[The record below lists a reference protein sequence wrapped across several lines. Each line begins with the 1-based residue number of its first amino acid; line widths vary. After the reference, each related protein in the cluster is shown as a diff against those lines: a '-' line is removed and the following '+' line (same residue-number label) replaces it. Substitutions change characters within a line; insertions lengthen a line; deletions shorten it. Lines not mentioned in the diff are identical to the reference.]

1 MKLNIQT
8 ILPFLLRLV
17 IFLLVCTLISTLYTF
32 DVISTHF
39 FDAACLFTG
48 CLFYM
53 MLAVSFFKVIKKR
66 QFVIALVLVIIAFLI
81 ELMFHSFSKV
91 LIQKSMKLLLFLL
104 TVAVLQFKHHS

>member
-53 MLAVSFFKVIKKR
+53 MLAVWFFKTMKKR
-66 QFVIALVLVIIAFLI
+66 QFIIALLFVIIAFLI
-81 ELMFHSFSKV
+81 ELAFHSFSRV